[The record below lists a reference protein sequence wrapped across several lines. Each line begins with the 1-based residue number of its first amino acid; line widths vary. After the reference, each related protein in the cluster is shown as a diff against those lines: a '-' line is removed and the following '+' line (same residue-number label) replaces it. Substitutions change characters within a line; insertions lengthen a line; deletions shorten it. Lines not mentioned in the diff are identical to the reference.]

1 MGWSEYRR
9 SSSEGLTCVVV
20 SFQLEEAEWV
30 GLSIEEALQKVQDIQ
45 DAKPVI
51 PLKEYLTCV
60 VVSFQLEEAELV
72 GLSIKEALQK
82 V

>member
-30 GLSIEEALQKVQDIQ
+30 GLSIEEALQKV
-45 DAKPVI
+45 KPV
-51 PLKEYLTCV
+51 
-60 VVSFQLEEAELV
+60 LV
-72 GLSIKEALQK
+72 YHFSWRKLSGL

>member
-9 SSSEGLTCVVV
+9 SSSEELTCVVV

-51 PLKEYLTCV
+51 PLKEYFKQDLLEHLQNHIGR
-60 VVSFQLEEAELV
+60 QLRD
-72 GLSIKEALQK
+72 IHHRFR
-82 V
+82 